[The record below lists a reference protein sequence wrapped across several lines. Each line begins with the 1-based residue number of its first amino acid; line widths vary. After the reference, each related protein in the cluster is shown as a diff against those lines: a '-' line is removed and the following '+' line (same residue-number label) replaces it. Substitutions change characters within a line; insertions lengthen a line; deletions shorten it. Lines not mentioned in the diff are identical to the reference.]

1 MKVELR
7 TVALLVLL
15 GLAFLTPAKAVSPDT
30 EVRAAV
36 LQVFQQLKTRNFD
49 ALYDSLPSGSRSR
62 IPRDRFTNALR
73 RSQDMYA
80 LERIE
85 IGRTRV
91 SGDLALVDT
100 TLYGRV
106 LKPFDTEGKIVVQQ
120 YLVRE
125 KGKWKVATGDN
136 STIRRF
142 LETNPAFGRQFRI
155 SSPHVY
161 IKKDG
166 NWIEFSPPRRVTT

>member
-1 MKVELR
+1 MKAELR
-7 TVALLVLL
+7 TIALLLISL
-15 GLAFLTPAKAVSPDT
+15 SFLTPVRAVSPEA
-30 EVRAAV
+30 EVRSAV

-49 ALYDSLPSGSRSR
+49 ALYDSLPTGSRSR
-62 IPRDRFTNALR
+62 MPRDRFTSALR

-106 LKPFDTEGKIVVQQ
+106 LKPFDSEGKIVVQQ

-125 KGKWKVATGDN
+125 DGRWKVATGDN
-136 STIRRF
+136 STIRHF

-155 SSPHVY
+155 SPPRVY

-166 NWIEFSPPRRVTT
+166 TWIEFSPPRRVNN